1 MLSLPAPW
9 TLLPKLSE
17 IPKICNFE
25 HDGAALFVQTFLL
38 VGIVVSYL
46 PQHLNIISK
55 GSSEGFSPW
64 FLLLGCTSAN
74 SGLINVLALQWES
87 VKCCRHVGF
96 LLCYESLGG
105 IEIVG
110 LQWFVFTIILV
121 LFLIY
126 FPPHLK
132 YVEYRATAHPGH
144 PKNCECEPCEAARA
158 GPQVNTTPEWKLA
171 IALAW
176 VVLIHLLLCLFI
188 TTILL
193 YSSPSSPDG
202 VPADRVFVWTTF
214 LGLCSTSLAFIQYM
228 PQLLHTYRTKLV
240 GALSIPAMLI
250 QSPGAALMV
259 YIIASKPG
267 TNWTSWLVY
276 ATAGCLQATLLTM
289 CLLWKAR
296 QKRLGIDDFGN
307 PLPDAP
313 EGSHFQHHIPSSVP
327 DYGSNLQQPI
337 YSAPIVGAG
346 TEAAEEPGRVV
357 AVTRAVEDAIESTP
371 LLPEQQ
377 SSSETKQQ
385 GWRKWLAL

>member
-1 MLSLPAPW
+1 MLCVRP
-9 TLLPKLSE
+9 SE
-17 IPKICNFE
+17 AI
-25 HDGAALFVQTFLL
+25 L
-38 VGIVVSYL
+38 
-46 PQHLNIISK
+46 
-55 GSSEGFSPW
+55 
-64 FLLLGCTSAN
+64 
-74 SGLINVLALQWES
+74 LINSLTGTLRTQ
-87 VKCCRHVGF
+87 GP

-110 LQWFVFTIILV
+110 LQWFVFTVILV

-171 IALAW
+171 IVLSW
-176 VVLIHLLLCLFI
+176 VVFIHLSLCLFI
-188 TTILL
+188 TVILL

-202 VPADRVFVWTTF
+202 VPAERVFIWTTF
-214 LGLCSTSLAFIQYM
+214 LGLCSTSLSFIQYM

-289 CLLWKAR
+289 CLIWKAR

-313 EGSHFQHHIPSSVP
+313 SGSHFQHHTPPSNQIP
-327 DYGSNLQQPI
+327 DYGSNGQPPI
-337 YSAPIVGAG
+337 YSAPTVGAG
-346 TEAAEEPGRVV
+346 TEVAEEQETVV
-357 AVTRAVEDAIESTP
+357 AVTRAVEDAMETTP
-371 LLPEQQ
+371 LLPGQQ
-377 SSSETKQQ
+377 SSSEETQKQ